1 MEIRIVG
8 IYFFLMSFLN
18 TCWKQS
24 MSEHHTTH
32 RVLVIEIS
40 TCQNK
45 VIIGRRWMAGPYNHV
60 IKFKEEENQRRVWFT
75 LLLTQQYFNL
85 IKIYIKL

>member
-1 MEIRIVG
+1 
-8 IYFFLMSFLN
+8 
-18 TCWKQS
+18 

-60 IKFKEEENQRRVWFT
+60 IKFKEEENQRRV
-75 LLLTQQYFNL
+75 
-85 IKIYIKL
+85 